1 MVDGNSNGLW
11 IIHPLFNSFYFK
23 SNHYLPNP
31 QIIDQLQNQQ
41 PRNVHNFTYY
51 YYYPQKTLFTK
62 TENVMIYF
70 NKLTD

>member
-1 MVDGNSNGLW
+1 METLMAFE
-11 IIHPLFNSFYFK
+11 LFTHFLIAFILSC
-23 SNHYLPNP
+23 NHYLPNP

-51 YYYPQKTLFTK
+51 YYYYPQKTLFTK